1 MENEVYKKFEEKA
14 NKELEKEMELKEAVG
29 EKMEL
34 QEEYQQVTK

>member
-1 MENEVYKKFEEKA
+1 MENEVYKKLEEKA
-14 NKELEKEMELKEAVG
+14 NKELGMEMELREAVG

>member
-1 MENEVYKKFEEKA
+1 MENEVYKKLEEKA
-14 NKELEKEMELKEAVG
+14 NKELEMELELKEAVG

>member
-1 MENEVYKKFEEKA
+1 MENAVYKKLEEKA
-14 NKELEKEMELKEAVG
+14 NKELEMEMELKEAVG